1 VWGQRT
7 DSQAIVKRR
16 FYEKVASSF
25 LVLRFDFFLTGCAF
39 DVVHVKQFP
48 ANLDSGQAPKNSCV
62 LEKEVNVDLGT
73 GYSRTLR
80 PGTRWDYAGSI
91 LQGEVFKTKDQILTV
106 EASHIHEAYIVVSSG
121 KLVGFYLPVE
131 KTFSP
136 LSEPQEL
143 SMRNLTP

>member
-1 VWGQRT
+1 MKKLQVPFWFCALT
-7 DSQAIVKRR
+7 
-16 FYEKVASSF
+16 F
-25 LVLRFDFFLTGCAF
+25 LLTGCAF

-48 ANLDSGQAPKNSCV
+48 ANLDSGQAPKNSCF

-91 LQGEVFKTKDQILTV
+91 PQGEVFKTKDQILTV

-136 LSEPQEL
+136 LNAPQEL
-143 SMRNLTP
+143 SMKNLTP